1 MGILNE
7 GREPEI
13 PAAFSKNQ
21 VVTIFNLYHINPD
34 ERLATQEIL
43 L

>member
-1 MGILNE
+1 MRFWGK

-13 PAAFSKNQ
+13 PEAFPKNKI
-21 VVTIFNLYHINPD
+21 VTIFNLYHINP
-34 ERLATQEIL
+34 EELLATQEIL